1 MKKKTYQKPTTES
14 IDTIQPQLM
23 GNSPG
28 WARDGEPPFKVEQE
42 DEVNELFDKLPSSG
56 DVWSEDDGY
65 GGFLDLD

>member
-1 MKKKTYQKPTTES
+1 MKKKIYQKPTTES

-42 DEVNELFDKLPSSG
+42 DEVDDDDKWPVSV
-56 DVWSEDDGY
+56 DVWTEDDGY